1 MISDVKSTV
10 LSCLLAALAFAL
22 QGQTKPNDVEGWD
35 KIKWGMTLAEARAA
49 YQAGAEPQKSDT
61 WTLLALNPV
70 KIGDVELGVQVGAR
84 HGTEKITEVTLW
96 SVFGLPTAAPS
107 AGPRDF
113 DTLRTALIQKYGS
126 PASEEEKRGE
136 NSHLIKTV
144 LWTFPS
150 TSIFLK
156 LEQSASLPNLG
167 NIYLDYTANDAK
179 TR

>member
-1 MISDVKSTV
+1 MISDVKSIV
-10 LSCLLAALAFAL
+10 LSCLLAALPFAL
-22 QGQTKPNDVEGWD
+22 QGQPKPKDIEGWD

-49 YQAGAEPQKSDT
+49 YPLDAEPQKNDT
-61 WTLLALNPV
+61 WTLLALDPV

-84 HGTEKITEVTLW
+84 RGTEKITEVMLW
-96 SVFGLPTAAPS
+96 SVFGLPNAAPS

-113 DTLRTALIQKYGS
+113 DTLRTALIQQYGR

-167 NIYLDYTANDAK
+167 NIYLDYTANAPQS
-179 TR
+179 